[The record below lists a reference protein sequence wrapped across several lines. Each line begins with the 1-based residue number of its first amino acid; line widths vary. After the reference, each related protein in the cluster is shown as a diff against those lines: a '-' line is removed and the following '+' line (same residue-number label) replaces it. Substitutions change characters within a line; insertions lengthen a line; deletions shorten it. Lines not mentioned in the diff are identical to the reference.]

1 MKYKELVK
9 KASIS
14 QTLLEC
20 KQEMEKLATVQKY
33 MNYGLS
39 FDTASALVKSSA
51 TITGDVA
58 KGAVEGAKEAVSS
71 GAHKVGKITED
82 TLNAIKEHTGTIKDI
97 ADNVMGTA
105 SAVGGAVGKKDKK
118 FTAGHMLGVGAGAAG
133 LAGLAGLSVGMNHS
147 RDKKRMPDYG
157 QE

>member
-14 QTLLEC
+14 QTVLER
-20 KQEMEKLATVQKY
+20 KQEMEKLATVRKY
-33 MNYGLS
+33 MDYGLS

-51 TITGDVA
+51 AVGAAA
-58 KGAVEGAKEAVSS
+58 KAAQAAPELSKLEQYAKETGALHKIVSDVTGMGEKAVSS
-71 GAHKVGKITED
+71 VRSVAEAAG
-82 TLNAIKEHTGTIKDI
+82 
-97 ADNVMGTA
+97 
-105 SAVGGAVGKKDKK
+105 VGKKKES
-118 FTAGHMLGVGAGAAG
+118 TLGKNLAIGSGAAG
-133 LAGLAGLSVGMNHS
+133 LAGLAGLSIGMNHS